1 MEKEKH
7 VVMIE
12 ERDALIAVYK
22 ERDMSEEEKRKM
34 AWKHRQARNDKMK
47 KFDESIDELFTYEAL
62 AVKKIE

>member
-34 AWKHRQARNDKMK
+34 AWKHRQARNDKMQ